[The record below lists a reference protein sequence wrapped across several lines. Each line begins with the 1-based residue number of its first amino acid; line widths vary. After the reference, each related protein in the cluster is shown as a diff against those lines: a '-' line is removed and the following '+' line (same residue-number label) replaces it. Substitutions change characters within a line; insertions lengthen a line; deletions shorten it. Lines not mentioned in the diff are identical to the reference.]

1 MDEVRLSR
9 NIRRD
14 GKYGFELN
22 QKSVTKAEV
31 VELLQGFGFDP
42 DNMLIIMHQDMPGQ
56 FANLNSQDRLV
67 MLEEAVGFNTFRR
80 DVIEAKSKLKGILS
94 EEQSLNQLMDRAR
107 ETLTYWREQNERL
120 KRRNSFRP
128 ECSFFN
134 VKWLGVEFLA

>member
-31 VELLQGFGFDP
+31 IELLQGFGFDP
-42 DNMLIIMHQDMPGQ
+42 ENMLIMMHQDISGQ

-80 DVIEAKSKLKGILS
+80 DVIKANQSSKAFS
-94 EEQSLNQLMDRAR
+94 AR
-107 ETLTYWREQNERL
+107 SR
-120 KRRNSFRP
+120 
-128 ECSFFN
+128 
-134 VKWLGVEFLA
+134 V